1 MQKITISSI
10 YIRIQTAIVALEA
23 LEYLVLVAWMRYKGA
38 EMNSNVITRLI
49 QYYLHIGLLFLQL
62 VNTSNKLDGHQQQ
75 QWRH

>member
-1 MQKITISSI
+1 
-10 YIRIQTAIVALEA
+10 
-23 LEYLVLVAWMRYKGA
+23 
-38 EMNSNVITRLI
+38 MNSNVITRLI